1 MEDVAGSLRKAA
13 DEEGH
18 IRVMQPVRLSDFIAI
33 STAGQRLGGGRRGR

>member
-1 MEDVAGSLRKAA
+1 LEDVAGSLRKAA